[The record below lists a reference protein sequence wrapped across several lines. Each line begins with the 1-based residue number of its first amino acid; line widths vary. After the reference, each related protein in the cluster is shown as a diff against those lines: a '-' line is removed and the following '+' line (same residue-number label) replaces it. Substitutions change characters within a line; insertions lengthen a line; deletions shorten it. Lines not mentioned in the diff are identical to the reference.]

1 MNFGL
6 NPFTVSSG
14 LSFTRI
20 LGSISKTLGIVR
32 GIAPIYKDIKPLI
45 QKAPKLLERLTQVR
59 NNISTLREPSSNN
72 YMTSSIDNVE
82 NTPNYGPTFFK

>member
-20 LGSISKTLGIVR
+20 LGSISKTIGIVR

-45 QKAPKLLERLTQVR
+45 QKAPILLERLRTVR
-59 NNISTLREPSSNN
+59 NGVSSIKSSSSN
-72 YMTSSIDNVE
+72 YMQQIEKVDEKTSNSG
-82 NTPNYGPTFFK
+82 PNFFQ